1 MNAHLPAHLDSMKA
15 PPQRDAVHAAFL
27 RASQDGKALTAESE
41 WRRFL
46 GELTSLK
53 VCSSSKERR
62 VLEEAWATCETPTA
76 KRMTWTDF
84 RNHVVA
90 QFLDADDQSE
100 QARDAVRRVRAAA
113 KQLQALSLVD
123 DAPLKGVGN
132 YLRDVE
138 TPTRRW
144 RPAKLWPKRRS
155 KQTPRNWKRGEQK
168 P

>member
-100 QARDAVRRVRAAA
+100 QARGCRSSCPSGGQAAA
-113 KQLQALSLVD
+113 SFVL
-123 DAPLKGVGN
+123 G
-132 YLRDVE
+132 
-138 TPTRRW
+138 RRC
-144 RPAKLWPKRRS
+144 AS
-155 KQTPRNWKRGEQK
+155 QK
-168 P
+168 V

>member
-90 QFLDADDQSE
+90 QFLDADDQS
-100 QARDAVRRVRAAA
+100 
-113 KQLQALSLVD
+113 
-123 DAPLKGVGN
+123 
-132 YLRDVE
+132 
-138 TPTRRW
+138 
-144 RPAKLWPKRRS
+144 
-155 KQTPRNWKRGEQK
+155 
-168 P
+168 

>member
-100 QARDAVRRVRAAA
+100 QARDAVRRVRAAP

-123 DAPLKGVGN
+123 NAPLKRCRE
-132 YLRDVE
+132 LLERCRDADQALEAGEALVE
-138 TPTRRW
+138 
-144 RPAKLWPKRRS
+144 ASLLS
-155 KQTPRNWKRGEQK
+155 LIHI
-168 P
+168 

>member
-15 PPQRDAVHAAFL
+15 LPRDAVHAAL

-53 VCSSSKERR
+53 GCRQEPPV
-62 VLEEAWATCETPTA
+62 EAWATCETPTA

-100 QARDAVRRVRAAA
+100 RPHAVGESE
-113 KQLQALSLVD
+113 LPPSMQALSLVD
-123 DAPLKGVGN
+123 DAPLKRCRELLERCRRRRGPGSGEALVGP
-132 YLRDVE
+132 RSG
-138 TPTRRW
+138 
-144 RPAKLWPKRRS
+144 KRHEL
-155 KQTPRNWKRGEQK
+155 KRGGQR